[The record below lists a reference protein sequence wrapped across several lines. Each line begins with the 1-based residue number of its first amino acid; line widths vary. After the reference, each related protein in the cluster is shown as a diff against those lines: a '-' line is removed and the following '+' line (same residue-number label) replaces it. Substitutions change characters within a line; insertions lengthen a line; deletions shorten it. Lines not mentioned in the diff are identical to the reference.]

1 MVELNLDLVNKMILT
16 KHHLTPSS
24 KINDIL
30 TITDD
35 LCGLH
40 GTGTIEP
47 YLSLFS
53 RMHHFKKEFLDKEL
67 YINKNLGRIRGMRK
81 TLFIET
87 KEMIPIVY
95 NLIKSQTAQ
104 RDEMYLKYTGI
115 SKGEYETIS
124 DQILTL
130 LSQEE
135 LSTSEIKKKLNSKK
149 DITAIVSVMCDE
161 MLLIRGKPLKSWRDR
176 RIYYVPFNTYFPDI
190 DLNKYSEPK
199 AVQILIEKYIR
210 SYGPITEDDIAWW
223 LGTTKTKVK
232 NALSAMKPHLE
243 KIKIE
248 GLNLDYFLY
257 KSELDSIKSPLNE
270 NEIIINVLPGLDPY
284 IMGYKNRERYVA
296 NNFYDYVFDSTGNG
310 TTTILINGSVVGIW
324 DFIEKP
330 EPLIKIYIFKKSN
343 SKIMEAIEATCQ
355 KLGRFLSGKN
365 VRVKECNKMVPLT
378 KQTRGRFMSPLK
390 EC

>member
-1 MVELNLDLVNKMILT
+1 MLELDIDRVNRMILT
-16 KHHLTPSS
+16 KHHLTPNS
-24 KINDIL
+24 KIDEIL
-30 TITDD
+30 MITDD

-47 YLSLFS
+47 YLSLFA
-53 RMHHFKKEFLDKEL
+53 RMHHFNKESLDNEL
-67 YINKNLGRIRGMRK
+67 YVSKNLGRIRGMRK

-115 SKGEYETIS
+115 SKDEYASIS
-124 DQILTL
+124 SQILAL
-130 LSQEE
+130 LNQEE
-135 LSTSEIKKKLNSKK
+135 LSTIDIKKKLNSGK
-149 DITAIVSVMCDE
+149 DVTAIVSVMCDE

-176 RIYYVPFNTYFPDI
+176 RIYYAPFNTYFPYI
-190 DLNKYSEPK
+190 DLNQYSEPK
-199 AVQILIEKYIR
+199 AIQILIGKYIKT
-210 SYGPITEDDIAWW
+210 YGPVTEEDIAWW

-232 NALSAMKPHLE
+232 KAINTIKPHLE
-243 KIKIE
+243 LIKIK
-248 GLNLDYFLY
+248 GLNLDYFIY
-257 KSELDSIKSPLNE
+257 QNELISIKSPSNE
-270 NEIIINVLPGLDPY
+270 SETIINILPSLDPY
-284 IMGYKNRERYVA
+284 IMGYKSRERYVV
-296 NNFYDYVFDSTGNG
+296 NNFYDYVFDPTGNG

-330 EPLIKIYIFKKSN
+330 EPLIKIYIFKETDA
-343 SKIMEAIEATCQ
+343 KIMEAIKAACQ
-355 KLGRFLSGKN
+355 KLGTFLTGKN
-365 VRVKECNKMVPLT
+365 VRIKECTKMIPLT